1 MGFLGRCRRFD
12 DTGLAP
18 VAAHPYN
25 PGMTDT
31 HPFRASR
38 SVVAAAVLAIAGL
51 ASGTALAEDASS
63 SAQKGALP
71 GVSGDYRIAKPAPVP
86 EPDDALPSDG
96 NGTFKIGN
104 TDVRVGGSITVDA
117 ATGGFKPRR

>member
-1 MGFLGRCRRFD
+1 
-12 DTGLAP
+12 
-18 VAAHPYN
+18 
-25 PGMTDT
+25 MTDT

-38 SVVAAAVLAIAGL
+38 SLIAAAVIAIAGL
-51 ASGTALAEDASS
+51 ASGTALGEDASS

-71 GVSGDYRIAKPAPVP
+71 GVTGDYRIAKPAPVP
-86 EPDDALPSDG
+86 EPDDAFPSDG

-104 TDVRVGGSITVDA
+104 TDLRISGSITIDA

>member
-1 MGFLGRCRRFD
+1 MTNPSR
-12 DTGLAP
+12 TS
-18 VAAHPYN
+18 HP
-25 PGMTDT
+25 
-31 HPFRASR
+31 
-38 SVVAAAVLAIAGL
+38 VVAVAVLAIAGL
-51 ASGTALAEDASS
+51 VSGTALAEDASS

-71 GVSGDYRIAKPAPVP
+71 GVSGDYSIAKPAPVP

-104 TDVRVGGSITVDA
+104 TDVRIGGSITVDA